1 MFSADAL
8 LQPISAARPS
18 GADLAFSPELDA
30 IGLARRFDD
39 PSLDQGEWVTE
50 LKEADW
56 DFVARRCAALLT
68 DTSKDL
74 RLAVWLTEAGA
85 KQWQT
90 RGLGEGLLLLA
101 GLCEQFWDL
110 GLYPESEGEDH
121 DQRIGNLSWILGR
134 VPALLRDMP
143 LTEGRDSA
151 YSSIDFETARKLATL
166 SDGARPPGGLK
177 LADLEAARR
186 NSSAQFNAALTA
198 DTLFCIDALKAL
210 ELAADARLGMDSPG
224 FSGAREA
231 LQNMLRTLPAAPAPI
246 GAAPVSMSA
255 GAGVDAA
262 APASAPQHEAQ
273 QSAPA
278 GPAPSTRAPRRCSNY
293 GWWRNSS
300 ATPSRTAQSPI
311 SPIRPPTPAS
321 RVCTPGCVRSS
332 KTPARWRTSKSC
344 SASSRARRRK
354 RHRPLAAAGLTCA
367 AGIYATGWM
376 A

>member
-1 MFSADAL
+1 MFSAEAL

-85 KQWQT
+85 KQWQA

-101 GLCEQFWDL
+101 GLCGQFWDL
-110 GLYPESEGEDH
+110 GLYPESEGDDH

-134 VPALLRDMP
+134 IPALLRDMP

-246 GAAPVSMSA
+246 GAASVSAAVSA

-262 APASAPQHEAQ
+262 APASAPQHDAQ
-273 QSAPA
+273 HSAPA
-278 GPAPSTRAPRRCSNY
+278 GRPGAVHTRAQALQQLRLV
-293 GWWRNSS
+293 
-300 ATPSRTAQSPI
+300 AQFFRDTEPHSPVSYFADKAADAGEQSLHTWLRSVVKDAGSLAHI
-311 SPIRPPTPAS
+311 EELLGIE
-321 RVCTPGCVRSS
+321 PG
-332 KTPARWRTSKSC
+332 KTT
-344 SASSRARRRK
+344 
-354 RHRPLAAAGLTCA
+354 
-367 AGIYATGWM
+367 
-376 A
+376 